1 MTDRSKLAAALR
13 PFIDHMEDLT
23 KRSDLEEA
31 LDLLADLDVEIVAAE
46 TANKGVPRIRK
57 TSRQGVP
64 SVIANRGR
72 IKSLKEA
79 DILMSVEDFFGFI
92 GLAYEGGERH
102 AAKRRPAGAVLT
114 QLEPT
119 HPALA
124 RMRTAPREASQS
136 VGGRRRLF

>member
-13 PFIDHMEDLT
+13 PFIDDIEDT
-23 KRSDLEEA
+23 SKRSDLEEA
-31 LDLLADLDVEIVAAE
+31 LDLLADLDVEIVPAE
-46 TANKGVPRIRK
+46 TANKGVPKIRK

-79 DILMSVEDFFGFI
+79 DILMSVEDFVGFM
-92 GLAYEGGERH
+92 GRAYEGGERH
-102 AAKRRPAGAVLT
+102 AATRRPAGAVLA

-119 HPALA
+119 HPGLA
-124 RMRTAPREASQS
+124 KMRTASRDASQTE
-136 VGGRRRLF
+136 GGRRRLF